1 MKRRLTIG
9 LMAITLAILAAQTP
23 AAVRVFDTA
32 RNFGRQFQSL
42 QSARSLNPI
51 QRVVLSLMLAR

>member
-1 MKRRLTIG
+1 
-9 LMAITLAILAAQTP
+9 MAITLAILAAQTP